1 MHSAMTSIVPI
12 RRGDH
17 ESAVRTWRGVDLT
30 ARIKRRKA
38 VQGLISE
45 YRRAVEQSCKTPGQ
59 NQGSSFGT
67 VQGGRRVAR
76 CRAKPVG
83 ARVAGGRRDSTEVET
98 CHSPAGGHRRRRGR
112 RFRRAGPGL
121 SAPGSTPTRPERDKA
136 RHGPAAATGS
146 ACLARAPSR
155 SRTPPSRRRA
165 DRARPGSPA
174 SRDAAKAARGCARGF
189 CRAGSQRA
197 ASTGTPSRDHD
208 EADLEARDYRRPGY
222 EEPPPSRTCRASLAP
237 GRDGEIP

>member
-1 MHSAMTSIVPI
+1 M
-12 RRGDH
+12 
-17 ESAVRTWRGVDLT
+17 T

-38 VQGLISE
+38 VQVLISE
-45 YRRAVEQSCKTPGQ
+45 YRRAVEQSCKKPGQ
-59 NQGSSFGT
+59 KQGTSFGPA
-67 VQGGRRVAR
+67 QGGRRVAR
-76 CRAKPVG
+76 RRAKPVG
-83 ARVAGGRRDSTEVET
+83 ARAADGRRQAGQYWSLDVPET
-98 CHSPAGGHRRRRGR
+98 RRLVTGDGEAGASVVLAPACPRG
-112 RFRRAGPGL
+112 
-121 SAPGSTPTRPERDKA
+121 SMPTRPERDKA

-165 DRARPGSPA
+165 DRARPGSPV

-208 EADLEARDYRRPGY
+208 EADHQARDYRRPGY
-222 EEPPPSRTCRASLAP
+222 EEPPPSRTCRASPAP
-237 GRDGEIP
+237 GRDGEIPR